1 MAQQSFVIENDNES
15 EPKQNIFHGKKG
27 IIIPIF
33 CIFALLLVIMLNNLR
48 QFHGFTEKA
57 VYKRGDA
64 TETTYLGFQGN
75 LLKFSRDGAF
85 YTKYN
90 GELIWNYTYEMDNPR
105 IDICGNYI
113 MIYDLKGT
121 QVAILTNTGFKKKIK
136 TAMPIVDANIANKG
150 TVAILMQEEDTG
162 YVQICNETGDV
173 LASGE
178 LHMENSGYPMAL
190 DISDGGERMVVS
202 QLDMN
207 GGDVKTTIAFYHFG
221 KEGKDKIDN
230 IIANYSFSNQVFP
243 QVAFL
248 ENGKAVAFGDGEIVL
263 FDNDAKAEIAKEIF
277 VDGEIKNVFSNG
289 KYFGIICN
297 AVNKKGMMYDQLSVY
312 SENGIRRCQKEVKD
326 SYTKAE
332 LLPNHEVCLTNGRDA
347 SIYTLYG
354 IKKFAYTFETG
365 IYKIIP
371 GDSSRRY
378 YFVRDDNITSARLK

>member
-1 MAQQSFVIENDNES
+1 MIQQSFEIENEP
-15 EPKQNIFHGKKG
+15 EPKQNMFQGRHKKFVV
-27 IIIPIF
+27 IVV
-33 CIFALLLVIMLNNLR
+33 LLVLFLAIMLNNLR
-48 QFHGFTEKA
+48 QFDDFTEKA
-57 VYKRGDA
+57 VYQRGDA
-64 TETTYLGFQGN
+64 TETSYLGFQGN
-75 LLKFSRDGAF
+75 LLKYSRDGAF

-90 GELIWNYTYEMDNPR
+90 GDLIWNYTYEMSNPR
-105 IDICGNYI
+105 IDTCGNYI

-121 QVAILTNTGFKKKIK
+121 QVSILTNTGFKKTIK
-136 TAMPIVDANIANKG
+136 TSMPIADANIAEKG

-162 YVQICNETGDV
+162 HVQIYNDAGDV

-190 DISDGGERMVVS
+190 DISDDGKKLVVS

-230 IIANYSFSNQVFP
+230 MIANYSFSNQVFP

-248 ENGKAVAFGDGEIVL
+248 ESGKAVAFGDEETVL
-263 FDNDAKAEIAKEIF
+263 FDNDANVRIAKEIF
-277 VDGEIKNVFSNG
+277 ADGEIKNVFSDG
-289 KYFGIICN
+289 KYFGYICS
-297 AVNKKGMMYDQLSVY
+297 AVNDKGEMYDQLSVY
-312 SENGIRRCQKEVKD
+312 SESGWRKCKKEIKD
-326 SYTKAE
+326 SFTKVE
-332 LLPNHEVCLTNGRDA
+332 MMSNHEVCLTNGKNIA
-347 SIYTLYG
+347 IYTLQG

-365 IYKIIP
+365 IYKVIS